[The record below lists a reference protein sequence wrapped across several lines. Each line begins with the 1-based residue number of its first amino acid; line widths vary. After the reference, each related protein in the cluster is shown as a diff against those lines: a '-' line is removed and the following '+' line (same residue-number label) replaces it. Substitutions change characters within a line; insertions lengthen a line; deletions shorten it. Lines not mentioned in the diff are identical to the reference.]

1 MTVPRLALWCGAAG
15 AFVLAVLAYAG
26 RNIWA
31 LALCTVLGTVCAGA
45 AEVYADRRRKR
56 DWYTRTFA
64 SLDELRAAVDAPA
77 LRRIRDER
85 GVPAAVR
92 ALRGTY
98 PSLPLAEAARL
109 VRTL

>member
-1 MTVPRLALWCGAAG
+1 MHLPRLALWCGAAV

-26 RNIWA
+26 RSLWA
-31 LALCTVLGTVCAGA
+31 LTLCAALGTVLAGT
-45 AEVYADRRRKR
+45 AEAYADRRRRR

-64 SLDELRAAVDAPA
+64 SFNELRAAVDAPA

-92 ALRGTY
+92 ELRSTY

-109 VRTL
+109 VKAL